1 MSYIYK
7 ICGKL
12 SMVFYIATLYQF
24 WHLCQYGGLRSHV
37 FQLAAVIVMCA
48 CTFLIWG
55 IGRKRDKKDDSG
67 DKPGKRMFYIEL
79 AVIFAA
85 TLIISRNPE

>member
-55 IGRKRDKKDDSG
+55 IGRKRDKKMTPEISPGSG
-67 DKPGKRMFYIEL
+67 CFI
-79 AVIFAA
+79 
-85 TLIISRNPE
+85 